1 MSQKILKIITSTN
14 GEHSFSNQLSSA
26 IIEKLSESKPGT
38 EIKILDLTKTPL
50 PYLTNSHIS
59 AVYTP
64 AEAHTP
70 EQTEVLKYSDDA
82 IQTLLESDIIVI
94 GVPLYNFGIPAVLK
108 GWIDQIARAGKTFSY
123 ADGSP
128 KGLVTNKKVYL
139 SIASGA
145 IFSEGPYKS
154 YDFSESYL
162 RAVFG
167 FLGMTDVTTFRVE
180 GTAIPD
186 FAANALPKALS
197 SVEEFAF

>member
-1 MSQKILKIITSTN
+1 MSQKILRIITSTN
-14 GEHSFSNQLSSA
+14 GDTSFSNQLSNA
-26 IIEKLSESKPGT
+26 VIEKLTAANPET
-38 EIKILDLTKTPL
+38 EVKTLDLTKTPL

-59 AVYTP
+59 AVYASEET
-64 AEAHTP
+64 HTP
-70 EQTEVLKYSDDA
+70 EQKEALKYSNEA
-82 IQTLLESDIIVI
+82 IKTLLESDVIVI

-123 ADGSP
+123 SAEGP
-128 KGLVTNKKVYL
+128 KGLVTDKKVYL

-186 FAANALPKALS
+186 FAENALPKALS
-197 SVEEFAF
+197 SVDEFAF